1 MVQET
6 EHDIRVPH
14 TELLDLVTKIF
25 AATGMS
31 GHDAFL
37 LADSLVVADLE
48 GVHSHGI
55 LRVPEYVK
63 KLTVDGVDPKG
74 KPSVVKDAVAVMVI
88 DGGNSMGQVGMTFAM
103 DRVIERAAETGIAAA
118 AVRGSNHS
126 GAMSY
131 YVRRA
136 VAKDM
141 IGIATTNALP
151 TMAPIGGAERIVG
164 INPLGLGVPAGN
176 ENPIIYDAAFGA
188 TAHGKIRIHAQ
199 KNLPVPA
206 GWALDADGVP
216 TTDAL
221 KAIDGLIQPV
231 GGYKGIGMAMVMGM
245 MSSFLSGASYGTELG
260 DLHTGPVAGQDGHFV
275 AALNISTFEDV
286 GTFKLRM
293 DKAISEQHETKLAKG
308 ADRIYVPGEIE
319 SEKLERYARTG
330 IPLNP
335 VALSE
340 MAGSAK
346 SLGIG
351 IASYGWIPAQAH
363 YQYYA

>member
-6 EHDIRVPH
+6 ENDIRVSQP
-14 TELLDLVTKIF
+14 ELLELVTAVF

-31 GHDAFL
+31 DEHAAL
-37 LADSLVVADLE
+37 LADSLVLADLE

-63 KLTVDGVDPKG
+63 KLTEEGVDPKG
-74 KPSVVKDAVAVMVI
+74 QPKVVKDAVAVMVV
-88 DGGNSMGQVGMTFAM
+88 DGDNSMGQVGMTFAM
-103 DRVIERAAETGIAAA
+103 EKVIERAAETGIAAA

-136 VAKDM
+136 VANDM

-164 INPLGLGVPAGN
+164 INPVGYGIPAGK
-176 ENPIIYDAAFGA
+176 EHPILYDAAFGA
-188 TAHGKIRIHAQ
+188 TAHGKIRVYAQ
-199 KNLPVPA
+199 KDLPIPED
-206 GWALDADGVP
+206 WALDPDGQP
-216 TTDAL
+216 TTDAV

-245 MSSFLSGASYGTELG
+245 MSSMLSGAAYGTELG
-260 DLHTGPVAGQDGHFV
+260 DLYEGPKAGQDGHFV
-275 AALNISTFEDV
+275 AAINIAAFEDV
-286 GTFKLRM
+286 DHFKDRV
-293 DKAISEQHETKLAKG
+293 DAAIRQQHETRKAPG
-308 ADRIYVPGEIE
+308 VDRIYVPGEIE
-319 SEKLERYARTG
+319 SEKRERYMREG

-335 VALSE
+335 VGLKDLAGTAKALGVSTAEYGWLSE
-340 MAGSAK
+340 
-346 SLGIG
+346 
-351 IASYGWIPAQAH
+351 
-363 YQYYA
+363 

>member
-6 EHDIRVPH
+6 ESDVRVEQP
-14 TELLDLVTKIF
+14 ELLELVTAVF

-31 GHDAFL
+31 DADAAL
-37 LADSLVVADLE
+37 LADSLVLADLE

-63 KLTVDGVDPKG
+63 KVTVDGVDPKG
-74 KPSVVKDAVAVMVI
+74 RPSVATDSVAIMVI
-88 DGGNSMGQVGMTFAM
+88 DGGNNMGQIGMTFAM
-103 DRVIERAAETGIAAA
+103 DCVIERATETGIAAA

-164 INPLGLGVPAGN
+164 INPIGLGVPTSD
-176 ENPIIYDAAFGA
+176 EHPIIYDAAFGA
-188 TAHGKIRIHAQ
+188 TAHGKIRVHAQ
-199 KNLPVPA
+199 KDLPIPA
-206 GWALDADGVP
+206 DWALDTNGVP
-216 TTDAL
+216 TSDPV

-231 GGYKGIGMAMVMGM
+231 GGYKGIGMAMVMGVL
-245 MSSFLSGASYGTELG
+245 SSMLSGAAYGTELG
-260 DLHTGPVAGQDGHFV
+260 DLYRGPEAGKDGHFV
-275 AALNISTFEDV
+275 AAINVAAFEDI
-286 GTFKLRM
+286 GTFKRRTDSM
-293 DKAISEQHETKLAKG
+293 IRQQHETRRAAG
-308 ADRIYVPGEIE
+308 ANRIFVPGEIE
-319 SEKLERYARTG
+319 SEKKERYLRNG

-335 VALSE
+335 VGLQDLANT
-340 MAGSAK
+340 AR
-346 SLGIG
+346 SLGVDVSG
-351 IASYGWIPAQAH
+351 YGWLS
-363 YQYYA
+363 

>member
-6 EHDIRVPH
+6 DNDIRVSQP
-14 TELLDLVTKIF
+14 ELLDAVTAIF

-31 GHDAFL
+31 GADAAL
-37 LADSLVVADLE
+37 LADSLVLADLE

-63 KLTVDGVDPKG
+63 KVTIDGVDPAG
-74 KPSVVKDAVAVMVI
+74 RPAVVKDAVAIMTI
-88 DGGNSMGQVGMTFAM
+88 DGGNSMGQIGMSFAM

-118 AVRGSNHS
+118 AIRGSNHS

-164 INPLGLGVPAGN
+164 INPVGLGVPAG
-176 ENPIIYDAAFGA
+176 EEHPIIYDAAFGA
-188 TAHGKIRIHAQ
+188 TAHGKIRVYAQ
-199 KNLPVPA
+199 KGLPIP
-206 GWALDADGVP
+206 GDWALDAEGMQ
-216 TTDAL
+216 TTDPV

-231 GGYKGIGMAMVMGM
+231 GGYKGIGMAMVMGVL
-245 MSSFLSGASYGTELG
+245 SSMLSGAAYGTELG
-260 DLHTGPVAGQDGHFV
+260 DLHRGPTAGQDGHFV
-275 AALNISTFEDV
+275 AAINIAALEDV
-286 GTFKLRM
+286 GRFKQRI
-293 DKAISEQHETKLAKG
+293 DKAVREQHETKLAPG
-308 ADRIYVPGEIE
+308 ANRTYVPGEIE
-319 SEKLERYARTG
+319 SEKRERYLRDG

-335 VALSE
+335 VGLKD
-340 MAGSAK
+340 MAQTAK
-346 SLGIG
+346 SLGVDISG
-351 IASYGWIPAQAH
+351 YEWLG
-363 YQYYA
+363 